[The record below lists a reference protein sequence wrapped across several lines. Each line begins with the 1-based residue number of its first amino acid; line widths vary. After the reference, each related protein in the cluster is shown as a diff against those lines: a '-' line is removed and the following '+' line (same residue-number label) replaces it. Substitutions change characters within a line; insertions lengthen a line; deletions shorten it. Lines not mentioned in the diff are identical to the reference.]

1 METSSGKL
9 QPARPVTGCPT
20 APLLSTSYHL
30 HPAGMHRSSQCSYLS
45 SALRAPAQL
54 VCRSPAM
61 VWGDAP
67 SQSRPTGAVTELS
80 GWFTSQRREPW
91 RLPQASSSQPDQS
104 RDVRPPHSSQHPTTY
119 TQLECTDRVSVP
131 TCPLPCVHQL
141 SWFAG
146 LLPWSGGTHLARGNP
161 RRTFTRATFTEE
173 KKK

>member
-1 METSSGKL
+1 MLWMSWKSVCE
-9 QPARPVTGCPT
+9 
-20 APLLSTSYHL
+20 LLWGEEHL
-30 HPAGMHRSSQCSYLS
+30 HL
-45 SALRAPAQL
+45 
-54 VCRSPAM
+54 
-61 VWGDAP
+61 P
-67 SQSRPTGAVTELS
+67 SQSRPAGAVTELS

-91 RLPQASSSQPDQS
+91 RLPQASSSRPDQS

-161 RRTFTRATFTEE
+161 RRTFTRATFTE
-173 KKK
+173 KKKKWLILDNLTREIPKMLEFPRDISKL